1 MKSNLPATP
10 WTKVPNALL
19 DRLLPTLKDTE
30 LRILLVL
37 TRATSGWN
45 REGKSVPLTYRAL
58 MARTGRHSEAV
69 AKAVASLSE
78 RGLIHASGLRMLRDP
93 KDKSSENRR
102 TTNKERN

>member
-1 MKSNLPATP
+1 MKANLPGTP

-19 DRLLPTLKDTE
+19 DRLMPTLKDTE

-37 TRATSGWN
+37 IRATSGWN

-69 AKAVASLSE
+69 ANAIAELSK
-78 RGLIHASGLRMLRDP
+78 RGLIHASDLRMLRDP
-93 KDKSSENRR
+93 KDKPSENRE
-102 TTNKERN
+102 TTNKDRN